1 MGKLNMKLM
10 QGVAETEQQ
19 IEKEKKLDSVIEK
32 AVAKD
37 RDTGELSKK
46 PQKPQNPQGQSEPRK
61 NIQKRNKSENKPN
74 TKPQKQ
80 VFSFRAMITDI
91 AAWKAYSAASGRT
104 MENIGTAAMHEY
116 MKRHKLNEA
125 EQAVFE
131 ALRARERS
139 RE

>member
-19 IEKEKKLDSVIEK
+19 IEKEKKPDSVDGK

-37 RDTGELSKK
+37 GETRKLNEKS
-46 PQKPQNPQGQSEPRK
+46 QKPQITPKESKARK
-61 NIQKRNKSENKPN
+61 NASNSKKTENKPN

-91 AAWKAYSAASGRT
+91 AAWKAYATASGRT

-116 MKRHKLNEA
+116 VKRHRLNAA
-125 EQAVFE
+125 EQAVYE
-131 ALRARERS
+131 ALMARAGS

>member
-1 MGKLNMKLM
+1 MKLM
-10 QGVAETEQQ
+10 QGVTETEQQ
-19 IEKEKKLDSVIEK
+19 IEKEKKPDSMTGK

-37 RDTGELSKK
+37 GDTEELNK
-46 PQKPQNPQGQSEPRK
+46 KPQNPQKVPKKSKPRSNAPKSKKAKNEP
-61 NIQKRNKSENKPN
+61 NKMSK
-74 TKPQKQ
+74 KQ
-80 VFSFRAMITDI
+80 VFSFRAMVSDI
-91 AAWKAYSAASGRT
+91 SMWKAYATATGKT

-131 ALRARERS
+131 ALKAREGS